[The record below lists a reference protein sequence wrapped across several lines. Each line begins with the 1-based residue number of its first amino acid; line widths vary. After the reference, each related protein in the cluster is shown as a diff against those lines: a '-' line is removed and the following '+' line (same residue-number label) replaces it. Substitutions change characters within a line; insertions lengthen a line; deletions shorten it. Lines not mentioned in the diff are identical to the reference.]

1 MNQYTNSLPK
11 YKVSQAAPGMHEPI
25 PAVCLPR
32 VSRCFHLTLVMATL
46 LSCTVSSV
54 AMADVTNRVV
64 TSIKPVHSLVSTVMS
79 GVGEPHLLMRGAAS
93 PHAFSMRPSDAVV
106 LKDARIVFLI
116 DKSMETSLANP
127 VRTLASHAR
136 VVMLSEAQ
144 GLVYR
149 RLREGG
155 TFEAHSHATD
165 QDYGHPEDEH
175 SGEHTTVHGD
185 DDHGHGEEDEHS
197 GEHTTAH
204 GDDDHGHGEEDEH
217 SGEHTTAHG
226 DDDHGHGEEDEHSGE
241 HTTVHGDDVHGAGEF
256 GAYNM
261 HVWLDPENAAAMARM
276 IASVLSEVDPAN
288 ASVYAANTET
298 LLQRLEHL
306 TLQIAADLSPVRGKP
321 FIVLHDAYR
330 YFEDR
335 FGLNAAGSVMVGS
348 EQSPSVR
355 RIKSLRNK
363 VHELGAICVF
373 AEPQF
378 DSRLVEV
385 LIEGTPARAGIL
397 DPLGAAIASGPEAY
411 FILLHNLAASFKSCL
426 GPADQ

>member
-1 MNQYTNSLPK
+1 M
-11 YKVSQAAPGMHEPI
+11 
-25 PAVCLPR
+25 
-32 VSRCFHLTLVMATL
+32 
-46 LSCTVSSV
+46 VSSV

-204 GDDDHGHGEEDEH
+204 GDD
-217 SGEHTTAHG
+217 
-226 DDDHGHGEEDEHSGE
+226 
-241 HTTVHGDDVHGAGEF
+241 VHGAGEF

-355 RIKSLRNK
+355 RIKTLRNK

-385 LIEGTPARAGIL
+385 LVEGTPARAGIL
-397 DPLGAAIASGPEAY
+397 DPLGAAIESGPEAY

-426 GPADQ
+426 GPANQ

>member
-1 MNQYTNSLPK
+1 
-11 YKVSQAAPGMHEPI
+11 
-25 PAVCLPR
+25 
-32 VSRCFHLTLVMATL
+32 
-46 LSCTVSSV
+46 
-54 AMADVTNRVV
+54 MADVTNRVV

-165 QDYGHPEDEH
+165 QDYGHPED
-175 SGEHTTVHGD
+175 D
-185 DDHGHGEEDEHS
+185 HS

-217 SGEHTTAHG
+217 SGEHTTA
-226 DDDHGHGEEDEHSGE
+226 
-241 HTTVHGDDVHGAGEF
+241 HGDDVHGAGEF

-355 RIKSLRNK
+355 RIKTLRNK

-385 LIEGTPARAGIL
+385 LVEGTPARAGIL
-397 DPLGAAIASGPEAY
+397 DPLGAAIESGPEAY

-426 GPADQ
+426 GPANQ